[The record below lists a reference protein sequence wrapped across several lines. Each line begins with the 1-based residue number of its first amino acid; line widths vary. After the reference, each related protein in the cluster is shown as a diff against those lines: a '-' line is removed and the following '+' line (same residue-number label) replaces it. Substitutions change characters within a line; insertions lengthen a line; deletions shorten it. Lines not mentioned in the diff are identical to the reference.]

1 MHKTLKITG
10 TPKISKPHKC
20 FLAKPLRYTYSTW
33 IQRLERRMVKT
44 TSTTSGSRP
53 LQRGGKFLT
62 KFQKFPPKFCGGY
75 FTLRNEGGAKI
86 SLSKNY
92 STQFFSQLPVFTR
105 FYSNLG
111 LLLQPTIIF
120 SSPKWGQTV
129 LPKRMGAMAGESSW
143 IRH

>member
-53 LQRGGKFLT
+53 LQRGGGKFLT

-75 FTLRNEGGAKI
+75 FTLRNEGGPK
-86 SLSKNY
+86 SLYQKTIPPNFFHNY
-92 STQFFSQLPVFTR
+92 LF
-105 FYSNLG
+105 
-111 LLLQPTIIF
+111 LLQFRPALVAYHNFFFAQVGPNCI
-120 SSPKWGQTV
+120 
-129 LPKRMGAMAGESSW
+129 A
-143 IRH
+143 